1 MLGSHWSPCDTRR
14 TGIDSSACILEERDG
29 SIRKIEVTLST
40 SASLVQGLS
49 SEQKATNLGRMVAA
63 RLIEEGALEMLASM
77 RAAEGKQAL
86 SG

>member
-1 MLGSHWSPCDTRR
+1 M
-14 TGIDSSACILEERDG
+14 
-29 SIRKIEVTLST
+29 LST
-40 SASLVQGLS
+40 SASLAQGLS